1 MTDLNTCIEIKN
13 LNKTYHISKKGI
25 SVKEKLLDLLTNK
38 NKNVVRALK
47 NVNLSVHTGDFI
59 GILGHNGSGKTTL
72 LKSILGCIDPDKGS
86 TVITK
91 GKIIRLA
98 LGKGFD
104 ISLSARDNIYLSG
117 TMLGL
122 SFQEIGDRF
131 DDIVDFA
138 ELEKFVDTPVK
149 FFSSGM
155 VSRLS
160 FSIAIQA
167 NADIY
172 LIDEFF
178 ADVGDKRFQE
188 KAHRAFKDKI
198 GSGKTV
204 LHVSHSEEL
213 LKKYCNR
220 YLLLHQGV
228 CSTHE
233 DLDQALTEYNRLY
246 K

>member
-1 MTDLNTCIEIKN
+1 MKDSSNCIEIKN
-13 LNKTYHISKKGI
+13 LSKTFHISNKGLSIKDKLIDLVSNRNKNIVHALKGI
-25 SVKEKLLDLLTNK
+25 
-38 NKNVVRALK
+38 
-47 NVNLSVHTGDFI
+47 NLSVKTGEFI
-59 GILGHNGSGKTTL
+59 GVLGHNGSGKSTL
-72 LKSILGCIDPDKGS
+72 LKIILGCIDPDQGS
-86 TVITK
+86 SVETS

-122 SFQEIGDRF
+122 SFQEIGDKF
-131 DDIVDFA
+131 NDIIKFA
-138 ELEKFVDTPVK
+138 ELKKFVDTPVK

-188 KAHRAFKDKI
+188 KAHQAFEDKI
-198 GSGKTV
+198 TSGKTV

-213 LKKYCNR
+213 LGKYCNR
-220 YLLLHQGV
+220 YLLLHKGESQ
-228 CSTHE
+228 SFDNL
-233 DLDQALTEYNRLY
+233 DLALQAYNRLY